1 MKKERAVITGFI
13 ILCTAIFVLV
23 GKPKELL
30 LLAGLLNGFIL
41 PFALGIMLIASR
53 KLPVLK
59 QYKYPLWI
67 ELSGWA
73 VVVLMG
79 SMSIFAVIEKFT
91 LK

>member
-1 MKKERAVITGFI
+1 LISTSLFI
-13 ILCTAIFVLV
+13 WI

-30 LLAGLLNGFIL
+30 LFAGLINGFIL
-41 PFALGIMLIASR
+41 PFALAIMLIASR
-53 KLPVLK
+53 RIPVLK

-67 ELSGWA
+67 EAAGWL

-79 SMSIFAVIEKFT
+79 SMSIYALIESI